1 VANEEKQDQYPLS
14 FMVLAFLAFIVIAT
28 IAKHLTNANVAWG
41 LGACSVALIVAARSR
56 WELKEEWWFWV
67 ALGIGAALQLPLIL
81 MMPWAAPHLSGI
93 GATIFALPGF
103 LMALG
108 CVFIAEKVFA
118 NRNSP
123 K

>member
-1 VANEEKQDQYPLS
+1 ML
-14 FMVLAFLAFIVIAT
+14 LAFLAFIVIAT
-28 IAKHLTNANVAWG
+28 VAKRVTNATVAWG
-41 LGACSVALIVAARSR
+41 AGACSVALIVAARSR
-56 WELKEEWWFWV
+56 WELKKEWWFWV
-67 ALGIGAALQLPLIL
+67 ALGLGAALQLPLML

-108 CVFIAEKVFA
+108 LVFIAENIFA
-118 NRNSP
+118 NRSGP